1 MNTVLLDKASEL
13 QSAVNS
19 LNVHYKQITN
29 ELATLKSRP
38 DNEPIY
44 KQTIGQLENRLA
56 NLTNE
61 FEELT
66 SVHAQTSEQA
76 QELIKQNNKLAKT
89 IEELT
94 EENTLL
100 RQKNRTAIERAELVQ
115 EWLKNIDNGTA

>member
-13 QSAVNS
+13 QSAVNA
-19 LNVHYKQITN
+19 LNVRYKQITN
-29 ELATLKSRP
+29 ELAALKSRP

>member
-19 LNVHYKQITN
+19 LNVRYKQITN

-66 SVHAQTSEQA
+66 SVHAQTSKQA

>member
-13 QSAVNS
+13 QSAVNA
-19 LNVHYKQITN
+19 LNVRYKQIAN